1 VFFRSY
7 PGEAGLEQLAPE
19 WDGLVR
25 SIPDARF
32 PHFPGWYRAYLASKR
47 CDAAT
52 VSFVAAY
59 RGPRLVGVF
68 PLQDQPHHVAL
79 LKPRFLGTIEDD
91 ELQLSDF
98 IFAKTS
104 ENAHLIDDLTH
115 WLRRESPFRWDVLRL
130 LSVPDDSSIAYAAR
144 LKPPRLTV
152 TQRYDASAYFD
163 TRGTFEH
170 ATRKMTSKFKSN
182 LRRRRRLAESSAILR
197 FQSCRRQEE
206 LPQAFGLFLDIEA
219 SGWKGQAGTSSAIL
233 CRPKVL
239 AFYSEMVRQFGARN
253 ECVVN
258 LLWLGENAVAAQF
271 CLQIGRTLHVLKVGY
286 RDANSLHAP
295 GILLQECTIRH
306 ACEDPEVD
314 LLSMVND
321 PYWAQ
326 SFRPQTHAMCVYFAP
341 NWTLR
346 GVLTVMGLVAK
357 RGAKSLLSRSSNA
370 ARTAD
375 HD

>member
-1 VFFRSY
+1 M
-7 PGEAGLEQLAPE
+7 
-19 WDGLVR
+19 
-25 SIPDARF
+25 PDARF
-32 PHFPGWYRAYLASKR
+32 PHFPCWYRAYLSSKR

-59 RGPRLVGVF
+59 RGPRLVAVF
-68 PLQDQPHHVAL
+68 PLQNQDHRVAVL
-79 LKPRFLGTIEDD
+79 NPRFLGTIEDD

-104 ENAHLIDDLTH
+104 ENANLIDELMH

-130 LSVPDDSSIAYAAR
+130 LSVPGDSSIAYATG
-144 LKPPRLTV
+144 LKRPRLTV
-152 TQRYDASAYFD
+152 TLPYDASAYFD
-163 TRGTFEH
+163 TRGTFEA
-170 ATRKMTSKFKSN
+170 ATSKMTSKFKSN

-206 LPQAFGLFLDIEA
+206 LPRAFELFLEIEA
-219 SGWKGQAGTSSAIL
+219 SGWKGRAGTSSAII

-239 AFYSEMVRQFGARN
+239 AFYSEVVRQFGARN

-258 LLWLGENAVAAQF
+258 LLWLGEIAVAAQF

-286 RDANSLHAP
+286 RDANSVHAP

-306 ACEDPEVD
+306 ACADPEVD

-326 SFRPQTHAMCVYFAP
+326 SFRPKTHPMCVYFAP

-346 GVLTVMGLVAK
+346 GFITIMGLVAK
-357 RGAKSLLSRSSNA
+357 RGAKSIFSRPGDA
-370 ARTAD
+370 ARGAD